1 MNPPI
6 EVMTIDPESW
16 SAWAKKVLSDIERLE
31 QKQNAIQTDI
41 TALSID
47 IAVLK
52 TKLVMLS
59 LAWGGA
65 VGIVVSILTT
75 LLTRRLVP

>member
-1 MNPPI
+1 MTPI
-6 EVMTIDPESW
+6 EGIPTDGNGWNV
-16 SAWAKKVLSDIERLE
+16 WAKKVLSDIERLE
-31 QKQNAIQTDI
+31 EKQNEIQRDI
-41 TALSID
+41 NALGVD

-65 VGIVVSILTT
+65 VGVVVSIITT
-75 LLTRRLVP
+75 LLTKQLIP

>member
-1 MNPPI
+1 
-6 EVMTIDPESW
+6 MTIDPESW

-75 LLTRRLVP
+75 LLTRQLVP